1 MHLKIYETLGNLVKA
16 SKFWQNNYLVLREF
30 KHFRKVALF
39 ALIFSVLAA
48 AFEGF
53 SIGFLL
59 TFLQSL
65 TNSADAE
72 PIQTGITWFDIWI
85 LGINTSATSL
95 MYRIS
100 ILILLSTW
108 LRAGFDYFSS
118 IYTESAQLHLAD
130 RLRKRMFEHLQALPL
145 SYFVKTRSGEL
156 INTITTEIERLKQ
169 GFGGVAFVIIRG
181 MAVAVYFVTMFLI
194 SWQLSIVSVLLFALL
209 GVGLSTLNA
218 RVRESSFGISN
229 ANGAFHS
236 TATEFINGI
245 RTVHASG
252 TQDFERQRFYGVSGQ
267 LLNASIKVAKA
278 WTLVK
283 PIASAIATTAIIG
296 LIILSFTVF
305 TLPVASLL
313 TFFFVLMRVVPSIQD
328 INGTVAFLSTLNGSL
343 DNVKQLLESDNQGY
357 FQNGSAEF
365 TKLNRSIDVV
375 SVDFGYEPSNLV
387 LHNITLTL
395 EKGKT
400 TALVGASGAGKTTL
414 ADLIPRFYD
423 PTQGHIHID
432 GIDLKEIDIYS
443 LRKNMAVVSQDTFIF
458 NTSVWNNIAYGTEHA
473 TEAEI
478 KEAARLANAL
488 KFIEDMPQGFDTQL
502 GDRGV
507 RLSGGQRQRIAIAR
521 ALLRDPQI
529 LILDEA
535 TSALDSVSERLIQ
548 ESLEKLSV
556 GRTVIAIAHRLSTIA
571 KADKVVV
578 KEGVYIGEQGKYQ
591 DLLNTIKCKMKL
603 VRRVNRLIEK
613 FFLGLVTDKPYFY

>member
-1 MHLKIYETLGNLVKA
+1 MHLKIYEPLGNLVKA

-85 LGINTSATSL
+85 LGINTSATSR

-108 LRAGFDYFSS
+108 LRSGFDYFSS

-365 TKLNRSIDVV
+365 TKLNRSVDVV

-423 PTQGHIHID
+423 PTQGHIYID
-432 GIDLKEIDIYS
+432 GVDLKEIDIYS
-443 LRKNMAVVSQDTFIF
+443 LRKNMAVVSQDTFVF
-458 NTSVWNNIAYGTEHA
+458 NTSVWNNIAYGTPDA
-473 TEAEI
+473 TEAQI

-488 KFIEDMPQGFDTQL
+488 EFVEDMTQGFDTQL

-535 TSALDSVSERLIQ
+535 TSALDSLSERLIQ

-578 KEGVYIGEQGKYQ
+578 MEGGYIVEQGKYQ
-591 DLLNTIKCKMKL
+591 DLLKQRGKL
-603 VRRVNRLIEK
+603 WKYHQMQNEV
-613 FFLGLVTDKPYFY
+613 GQTS

>member
-1 MHLKIYETLGNLVKA
+1 MQRKIYQPLSNLLKA
-16 SKFWQNNYLVLREF
+16 TNFWKDNYLILREF
-30 KHFRKVALF
+30 KHFRKVTIF
-39 ALIFSVLAA
+39 ALVFSILAA

-65 TNSADAE
+65 TAGSNAE
-72 PIQTGITWFDIWI
+72 PIHTGITWFDIWI
-85 LGINTSATSL
+85 LGVKTSATSRL
-95 MYRIS
+95 YRIS

-108 LRAGFDYFSS
+108 LRSAFNYFGA

-169 GFGGVAFVIIRG
+169 GFGGAAFLITRG
-181 MAVAVYFVTMFLI
+181 MAVSVYFISMFLI
-194 SWQLSIVSVLLFALL
+194 SWELSIVSVLLFTLL

-229 ANGAFHS
+229 ANGLFHS

-245 RTVHASG
+245 RTVQASG
-252 TQDFERQRFYGVSGQ
+252 TQDFERERFYDVSGK
-267 LLNASIKVAKA
+267 LLHASIKVARA

-283 PIASAIATTAIIG
+283 PIAEAIATTALIG
-296 LIILSFTVF
+296 LIILSFAKF
-305 TLPVASLL
+305 TLPVESLL
-313 TFFFVLMRVVPSIQD
+313 TFFFVMTRLVPSIQD
-328 INGTVAFLSTLNGSL
+328 INGTVAFMSTLNGSL
-343 DNVKQLLESDNQGY
+343 DNVTKLLESDNQEY
-357 FQNGSAEF
+357 FQNGDTEF
-365 TKLNRSIDVV
+365 KQLNRSIDIV

-387 LHNITLTL
+387 LQNITLTI

-423 PTQGHIHID
+423 PTEGHIFVD
-432 GIDLKEIDIYS
+432 GVDLTDFDIYS

-458 NTSVWNNIAYGTEHA
+458 NTSVWNNIAYGTLSA
-473 TEAEI
+473 SEAEI

-488 KFIEDMPQGFDTQL
+488 EFIEDMPEGFDTQL

-548 ESLEKLSV
+548 DSLEKLSV

-578 KEGVYIGEQGKYQ
+578 LEAGNIVEQGKYQ
-591 DLLNTIKCKMKL
+591 DLLQQRGKL
-603 VRRVNRLIEK
+603 WKYHQMQNEVGQTN
-613 FFLGLVTDKPYFY
+613 

>member
-1 MHLKIYETLGNLVKA
+1 MHSKIYQPLGNLFKA
-16 SKFWQNNYLVLREF
+16 TKFWKNNYLVLREF
-30 KHFRKVALF
+30 KNFRKVTVF
-39 ALIFSVLAA
+39 AIVFSILAA

-65 TNSADAE
+65 TNAPDAE
-72 PIQTGITWFDIWI
+72 PIQTGIAWFDIWI
-85 LGINTSATSL
+85 LGIKTSATSR

-108 LRAGFDYFSS
+108 LRSAFDYFSS

-130 RLRKRMFEHLQALPL
+130 CLRKRMFEHLQALPL

-181 MAVAVYFVTMFLI
+181 MAVAVYFITMFVI

-252 TQDFERQRFYGVSGQ
+252 TQDFERQRFYNVSGQ

-305 TLPVASLL
+305 TLQVASLL

-328 INGTVAFLSTLNGSL
+328 INGTIAFLSTLNGSM
-343 DNVKQLLESDNQGY
+343 DNVKQLLESDNQDY
-357 FQNGSAEF
+357 FQNG
-365 TKLNRSIDVV
+365 
-375 SVDFGYEPSNLV
+375 
-387 LHNITLTL
+387 
-395 EKGKT
+395 
-400 TALVGASGAGKTTL
+400 
-414 ADLIPRFYD
+414 FY
-423 PTQGHIHID
+423 
-432 GIDLKEIDIYS
+432 
-443 LRKNMAVVSQDTFIF
+443 
-458 NTSVWNNIAYGTEHA
+458 
-473 TEAEI
+473 
-478 KEAARLANAL
+478 
-488 KFIEDMPQGFDTQL
+488 
-502 GDRGV
+502 
-507 RLSGGQRQRIAIAR
+507 
-521 ALLRDPQI
+521 
-529 LILDEA
+529 
-535 TSALDSVSERLIQ
+535 
-548 ESLEKLSV
+548 
-556 GRTVIAIAHRLSTIA
+556 
-571 KADKVVV
+571 
-578 KEGVYIGEQGKYQ
+578 
-591 DLLNTIKCKMKL
+591 
-603 VRRVNRLIEK
+603 
-613 FFLGLVTDKPYFY
+613 

>member
-1 MHLKIYETLGNLVKA
+1 MHSRIYQALSTLLQA
-16 SKFWQNNYLVLREF
+16 TKFWQNNYLVLREF
-30 KHFRKVALF
+30 KYFRKVTIF
-39 ALIFSVLAA
+39 ALIFSILAA

-59 TFLQSL
+59 TFLQSM
-65 TNSADAE
+65 TAGVDAE
-72 PIQTGITWFDIWI
+72 PIKIGIDWFDIWI
-85 LGINTSATSL
+85 LGVKTSATSRL
-95 MYRIS
+95 YRIS

-108 LRAGFDYFSS
+108 LRSTFNYFSA

-145 SYFVKTRSGEL
+145 SYFVTTRSGEL

-169 GFGGVAFVIIRG
+169 GFGGAAFVITRG
-181 MAVAVYFVTMFLI
+181 MAVSVYFLSMFLI
-194 SWQLSIVSVLLFALL
+194 SWELSLISVLLFILL

-229 ANGAFHS
+229 ANGLFHS

-252 TQDFERQRFYGVSGQ
+252 THEFERQRFYKVSSN
-267 LLNASIKVAKA
+267 LLNASVKVARA

-283 PIASAIATTAIIG
+283 PISEAIATTVLIG
-296 LIILSFTVF
+296 LIILSFAKF

-313 TFFFVLMRVVPSIQD
+313 TFFFVLIRVVPAIQD

-343 DNVKQLLESDNQGY
+343 DNVKNLLQSQSQDY
-357 FQNGSAEF
+357 FQNGSTEF
-365 TKLNRSIDVV
+365 SRLNRSIDIV
-375 SVDFGYEPSNLV
+375 SVDFGYEPTNLV
-387 LHNITLTL
+387 LNNITLTI

-423 PTQGHIHID
+423 PTQGHILVD
-432 GIDLKEIDIYS
+432 GVDLKDLDVYS
-443 LRKNMAVVSQDTFIF
+443 LRKNMAIVSQDTFIF
-458 NTSVWNNIAYGTEHA
+458 NTSVWNNIAYGTLNA

-488 KFIEDMPQGFDTQL
+488 EFVEHMPQGFDTQL

-578 KEGVYIGEQGKYQ
+578 LEGGYIVEQGKYQ
-591 DLLNTIKCKMKL
+591 DLLKQRGKL
-603 VRRVNRLIEK
+603 WKYHQIQNEV
-613 FFLGLVTDKPYFY
+613 GQAS

>member
-1 MHLKIYETLGNLVKA
+1 MHSKIYQPLGNLFKA
-16 SKFWQNNYLVLREF
+16 TKFWKNNYLVLREF
-30 KHFRKVALF
+30 KNFRKVTVF
-39 ALIFSVLAA
+39 AIVFSILAA

-65 TNSADAE
+65 TNAADAE
-72 PIQTGITWFDIWI
+72 PIQTGIAWFDIWI
-85 LGINTSATSL
+85 LGIKTSATSR

-108 LRAGFDYFSS
+108 LRSAFDYFSS

-130 RLRKRMFEHLQALPL
+130 CLRKRMFEHLQALPL

-181 MAVAVYFVTMFLI
+181 MAVAVYFITMFVI
-194 SWQLSIVSVLLFALL
+194 SWQLSVISVLLFALL

-252 TQDFERQRFYGVSGQ
+252 TQDFERQRFYNVSSQ

-305 TLPVASLL
+305 TLQVASLL

-328 INGTVAFLSTLNGSL
+328 INGTIAFLSTLNGSM
-343 DNVKQLLESDNQGY
+343 DNVKQLLESDNQAY
-357 FQNGSAEF
+357 FQNGSTEF
-365 TKLNRSIDVV
+365 KRLNRSIDIV
-375 SVDFGYEPSNLV
+375 SVDFGYEATNLV

-423 PTQGHIHID
+423 PTQGHIYID
-432 GIDLKEIDIYS
+432 GVDLKEIDIYS

-458 NTSVWNNIAYGTEHA
+458 NTSVWNNIAYGTIDA

-488 KFIEDMPQGFDTQL
+488 DFIEDMPQGFDTQL

-578 KEGVYIGEQGKYQ
+578 LEGGYIVEQGKYQ
-591 DLLNTIKCKMKL
+591 DLLRQRGKL
-603 VRRVNRLIEK
+603 WKYHQMQNEV
-613 FFLGLVTDKPYFY
+613 GQAS

>member
-1 MHLKIYETLGNLVKA
+1 MRLKLYQPLSNLLKA
-16 SKFWQNNYLVLREF
+16 TKFWENNYLVLREF
-30 KHFRKVALF
+30 KYFRQVTILALV
-39 ALIFSVLAA
+39 FSILAA

-59 TFLQSL
+59 SFLQSM
-65 TNSADAE
+65 TAGADAE
-72 PIQTGITWFDIWI
+72 PIQTGIAWFDIWI
-85 LGINTSATSL
+85 LGINTSATSRL
-95 MYRIS
+95 YRIS

-108 LRAGFDYFSS
+108 LRSGFNYFSA

-145 SYFVKTRSGEL
+145 GYFVKTRSGEL

-169 GFGGVAFVIIRG
+169 GFGGVAFLMTRG
-181 MAVAVYFVTMFLI
+181 MTVTVYFISMFLI
-194 SWQLSIVSVLLFALL
+194 SWELSIISLLLFALL

-229 ANGAFHS
+229 ANGLFHS
-236 TATEFINGI
+236 AATEFINGI

-252 TQDFERQRFYGVSGQ
+252 TQDFERQRFYSVSTN

-278 WTLVK
+278 WTVVK
-283 PIASAIATTAIIG
+283 PIAEAIVTTVLIS
-296 LIILSFTVF
+296 LIILSFAKF

-313 TFFFVLMRVVPSIQD
+313 TFFFILIRVAPAIQD
-328 INGTVAFLSTLNGSL
+328 INGTIAFLSTLNGSL
-343 DNVKQLLESDNQGY
+343 DNVKHLLESDNQTY
-357 FQNGSAEF
+357 FQNGSTKF
-365 TKLNRSIDVV
+365 TRLNRSVDIV
-375 SVDFGYEPSNLV
+375 SVDFGYEPTNLV

-414 ADLIPRFYD
+414 ADLLPRFYD
-423 PTQGHIHID
+423 PTQGHIFID
-432 GIDLKEIDIYS
+432 GVDLKDLDIYS
-443 LRKNMAVVSQDTFIF
+443 LRKNMAIVSQDTFIF
-458 NTSVWNNIAYGTEHA
+458 NTSVWNNIAYGTLNA
-473 TEAEI
+473 SEAEI
-478 KEAARLANAL
+478 KQAARLANAL
-488 KFIEDMPQGFDTQL
+488 EFIEDMPQGFNTQL

-535 TSALDSVSERLIQ
+535 TSALDSLSERLIQ

-578 KEGVYIGEQGKYQ
+578 LEGGYIVEQGKYQ
-591 DLLNTIKCKMKL
+591 DLLQLRGKL
-603 VRRVNRLIEK
+603 WKYHQMQNEI
-613 FFLGLVTDKPYFY
+613 GQTN

>member
-1 MHLKIYETLGNLVKA
+1 MQKKIYQPLRNLLKA
-16 SKFWQNNYLVLREF
+16 TNFWKDNYLILREF
-30 KHFRKVALF
+30 KHFRRVAIF
-39 ALIFSVLAA
+39 ALVFSILAA

-65 TNSADAE
+65 TSGSNTE
-72 PIQTGITWFDIWI
+72 PIHTGIDWFDIWI
-85 LGINTSATSL
+85 LGVKTSATSRL
-95 MYRIS
+95 YRIS

-108 LRAGFDYFSS
+108 LRSAFNYFGS

-169 GFGGVAFVIIRG
+169 GFGGAAFLITRG
-181 MAVAVYFVTMFLI
+181 MAVSVYFISMFLI
-194 SWQLSIVSVLLFALL
+194 SWELSIVSVLLFTLL

-229 ANGAFHS
+229 ANGLFHS

-245 RTVHASG
+245 RTVQASG
-252 TQDFERQRFYGVSGQ
+252 TQDFERERFYNVSGK
-267 LLNASIKVAKA
+267 LLNASIKVARA

-283 PIASAIATTAIIG
+283 PIAEAIATTALIG
-296 LIILSFTVF
+296 LIILSFAKF
-305 TLPVASLL
+305 TLPVESLL
-313 TFFFVLMRVVPSIQD
+313 TFFFVMTRLVPSIQD
-328 INGTVAFLSTLNGSL
+328 INGTVAFMSTLNGSL
-343 DNVKQLLESDNQGY
+343 DNVTKLLESDNQEY
-357 FQNGSAEF
+357 FQNGDTEF
-365 TKLNRSIDVV
+365 KELNRSIDIV

-387 LHNITLTL
+387 LQNITLTI

-423 PTQGHIHID
+423 PTEGHIFVD
-432 GIDLKEIDIYS
+432 GVDLKDFDIYS

-458 NTSVWNNIAYGTEHA
+458 NTSVWNNISYGTLSA

-478 KEAARLANAL
+478 KEAAKLANAL
-488 KFIEDMPQGFDTQL
+488 EFIQDMPEGFDTQL

-578 KEGVYIGEQGKYQ
+578 LEAGNIVEQGKYQ
-591 DLLNTIKCKMKL
+591 DLLQQRGKL
-603 VRRVNRLIEK
+603 WKYHQMQNEVGQAN
-613 FFLGLVTDKPYFY
+613 

>member
-1 MHLKIYETLGNLVKA
+1 MHSKTYQPLSNLFKA
-16 SKFWQNNYLVLREF
+16 TKFWKNNYLVLREF
-30 KHFRKVALF
+30 KHFRKITILAIV
-39 ALIFSVLAA
+39 FSILAA

-65 TNSADAE
+65 TNAADAE
-72 PIQTGITWFDIWI
+72 PIQTGVAWFDIWI
-85 LGINTSATSL
+85 LGIKTNATSR

-108 LRAGFDYFSS
+108 LRSTFDYFSS

-181 MAVAVYFVTMFLI
+181 MAVAVYFITMFVI

-252 TQDFERQRFYGVSGQ
+252 TQDFERQRFYSVSSQ

-305 TLPVASLL
+305 TLQVASLL

-328 INGTVAFLSTLNGSL
+328 INGTVAFLSTLNGSM
-343 DNVKQLLESDNQGY
+343 DNVKQLLESDKQAY
-357 FQNGSAEF
+357 FQNGSTEF
-365 TKLNRSIDVV
+365 KRLNRSIDIV
-375 SVDFGYEPSNLV
+375 SVDFGYEPTNLV

-423 PTQGHIHID
+423 PTQGHIYID
-432 GIDLKEIDIYS
+432 GVDLKEIDIYS

-458 NTSVWNNIAYGTEHA
+458 NTSVWNNIAYGTLNA

-488 KFIEDMPQGFDTQL
+488 EFIEDMPQGFDTQL

-578 KEGVYIGEQGKYQ
+578 LEGGYIVEQGKYQ
-591 DLLNTIKCKMKL
+591 DLLLQRGKL
-603 VRRVNRLIEK
+603 WKYHQMQNEV
-613 FFLGLVTDKPYFY
+613 GQAS

>member
-1 MHLKIYETLGNLVKA
+1 MQSKIYKPVGQLLKA
-16 SKFWQNNYLVLREF
+16 SKFWQQNYLVLREF
-30 KHFRKVALF
+30 KYFRKVTIL
-39 ALIFSVLAA
+39 ALIFSILAA
-48 AFEGF
+48 TFEGF

-65 TNSADAE
+65 TGGSNAE
-72 PIQTGITWFDIWI
+72 PLHTGVGWFDIWI
-85 LGINTSATSL
+85 LGVNTGATSRL
-95 MYRIS
+95 YRIS

-108 LRAGFDYFSS
+108 LRSAFDYFGS

-145 SYFVKTRSGEL
+145 GYFVKTRSGEL

-169 GFGGVAFVIIRG
+169 GFGGAAFLITRG
-181 MAVAVYFVTMFLI
+181 MAVTVYFISMFLI
-194 SWQLSIVSVLLFALL
+194 SWQLSIVSVLLFGLL

-252 TQDFERQRFYGVSGQ
+252 TQEFERQRFYSVSSQ
-267 LLNASIKVAKA
+267 LLHASIKVARA

-283 PIASAIATTAIIG
+283 PIASGIATTTIIG
-296 LIILSFTVF
+296 LIILSFAIF
-305 TLPVASLL
+305 TLPVESLL
-313 TFFFVLMRVVPSIQD
+313 TFFFVMTRLVPSVQD
-328 INGTVAFLSTLNGSL
+328 INGTVAFMSTLNGSL
-343 DNVKQLLESDNQGY
+343 DNVKKLLQSDDRAY
-357 FQNGSAEF
+357 FQNGSTEF
-365 TKLNRSIDVV
+365 KQLNRSIDIV
-375 SVDFGYEPSNLV
+375 SVDFGYEPTNLV
-387 LHNITLTL
+387 LQNITLTI

-423 PTQGHIHID
+423 PTQGNIFID
-432 GIDLKEIDIYS
+432 GVDLKEFDIYS

-458 NTSVWNNIAYGTEHA
+458 NTSVWNNIAYGTENA

-488 KFIEDMPQGFDTQL
+488 EFIEDMPQGFDTQL

-556 GRTVIAIAHRLSTIA
+556 GRTVVAIAHRLSTIA
-571 KADKVVV
+571 SSDKVVV
-578 KEGVYIGEQGKYQ
+578 LEGGNIMEQGKYQ
-591 DLLNTIKCKMKL
+591 DLLQLRGKL
-603 VRRVNRLIEK
+603 WKYHQMQNEV
-613 FFLGLVTDKPYFY
+613 GQTS

>member
-1 MHLKIYETLGNLVKA
+1 MHLKIYEPLGNLVKA

-85 LGINTSATSL
+85 LGINTSATSR

-108 LRAGFDYFSS
+108 LRSGFDYFSS

-578 KEGVYIGEQGKYQ
+578 MEGGYIVEQGKYQ
-591 DLLNTIKCKMKL
+591 DLLKQRGKL
-603 VRRVNRLIEK
+603 WKYHQMQNEV
-613 FFLGLVTDKPYFY
+613 GQTS

>member
-1 MHLKIYETLGNLVKA
+1 MHLKIYEPLGNLVKA

-85 LGINTSATSL
+85 LGINTSATSR

-108 LRAGFDYFSS
+108 LRSGFDYFSS

-194 SWQLSIVSVLLFALL
+194 SWELSIVSVLLFALL

-252 TQDFERQRFYGVSGQ
+252 TQDFERQRFYSVSGQ

-296 LIILSFTVF
+296 LIILSFSVF

-343 DNVKQLLESDNQGY
+343 DNVKQLLESDSQSY
-357 FQNGSAEF
+357 FQNGSIEF
-365 TKLNRSIDVV
+365 TNLNRSIDVV
-375 SVDFGYEPSNLV
+375 SVDFGYEPSSLV

-458 NTSVWNNIAYGTEHA
+458 NTSVWNNIAYGTENA

-578 KEGVYIGEQGKYQ
+578 MEGGYIVEQGKYQ
-591 DLLNTIKCKMKL
+591 DLLKQRGKL
-603 VRRVNRLIEK
+603 WKYHQMQNEV
-613 FFLGLVTDKPYFY
+613 GQTS

>member
-1 MHLKIYETLGNLVKA
+1 MHSKIYQPFSNLFKA
-16 SKFWQNNYLVLREF
+16 TKFWQNNYLVLREF
-30 KHFRKVALF
+30 KHFRKVTIYA
-39 ALIFSVLAA
+39 IVFSILAA

-65 TNSADAE
+65 TNAADAE
-72 PIQTGITWFDIWI
+72 PIQTGVAWFDIWI
-85 LGINTSATSL
+85 LGIKTSATSR

-108 LRAGFDYFSS
+108 LRSTFDYFSS
-118 IYTESAQLHLAD
+118 IYTESAQLNLAD

-181 MAVAVYFVTMFLI
+181 MAVAVYFITMFVI

-252 TQDFERQRFYGVSGQ
+252 TQDFERQRFYGVSSQ

-305 TLPVASLL
+305 TLQVASLL

-328 INGTVAFLSTLNGSL
+328 INGTLAFLSTLNGSM
-343 DNVKQLLESDNQGY
+343 DNVKQLLESDNQAY
-357 FQNGSAEF
+357 FQNGSIEF
-365 TKLNRSIDVV
+365 QQLNRSIDIV
-375 SVDFGYEPSNLV
+375 SADFGYEPTNLV

-423 PTQGHIHID
+423 PTQGHIYID
-432 GIDLKEIDIYS
+432 GVDLKEIDIYS

-458 NTSVWNNIAYGTEHA
+458 NTSVWNNIAYGTLDA

-488 KFIEDMPQGFDTQL
+488 EFIEDMPQGFDTQL

-535 TSALDSVSERLIQ
+535 TSALDSLSERLIQ

-578 KEGVYIGEQGKYQ
+578 LEGGYIVEQGKYQ
-591 DLLNTIKCKMKL
+591 DLLQQRGKL
-603 VRRVNRLIEK
+603 WKYHQIQNEV
-613 FFLGLVTDKPYFY
+613 GQAS

>member
-1 MHLKIYETLGNLVKA
+1 MHLKIYQPLGNLVKA

-30 KHFRKVALF
+30 KYFRKVALF

-65 TNSADAE
+65 TNSPDAE
-72 PIQTGITWFDIWI
+72 PIQTGIAWFDIWI
-85 LGINTSATSL
+85 LGIKTSATSR

-108 LRAGFDYFSS
+108 LRSGFDYFSS

-194 SWQLSIVSVLLFALL
+194 SWELSVVSVLLFALL

-252 TQDFERQRFYGVSGQ
+252 TQDFERQRFYSVSGQ
-267 LLNASIKVAKA
+267 LLNASIKVARA

-296 LIILSFTVF
+296 LIILSFSVF

-343 DNVKQLLESDNQGY
+343 DNVKQLLESDDQSY
-357 FQNGSAEF
+357 FQNGSTEF
-365 TKLNRSIDVV
+365 TGLNRSIDVV

-387 LHNITLTL
+387 LQNITLTL

-423 PTQGHIHID
+423 PTQGHIHVD
-432 GIDLKEIDIYS
+432 GVDLKEIDIYS

-458 NTSVWNNIAYGTEHA
+458 NTSVWNNIAYGTEDA

-578 KEGVYIGEQGKYQ
+578 MEGGYIVEQGKYQ
-591 DLLNTIKCKMKL
+591 DLLKQRGKL
-603 VRRVNRLIEK
+603 WKYHQMQNEV
-613 FFLGLVTDKPYFY
+613 GQTS

>member
-1 MHLKIYETLGNLVKA
+1 MHSKIYEPFSNLFKA
-16 SKFWQNNYLVLREF
+16 TKFWQNNYLVLREF
-30 KHFRKVALF
+30 KHFRKVTIYA
-39 ALIFSVLAA
+39 IVFSILAA

-65 TNSADAE
+65 TNAADAE
-72 PIQTGITWFDIWI
+72 PIQTGFAWFDIWI
-85 LGINTSATSL
+85 LGIKTSATSR

-108 LRAGFDYFSS
+108 LRSTFDYFSS

-181 MAVAVYFVTMFLI
+181 MAVAVYFITMFAI

-252 TQDFERQRFYGVSGQ
+252 TQDFERQRFYGVSSQ

-305 TLPVASLL
+305 TLQVASLL

-328 INGTVAFLSTLNGSL
+328 INGTLAFLSTLNGSM
-343 DNVKQLLESDNQGY
+343 DNVKQLLESDNQAY
-357 FQNGSAEF
+357 FQNGSTEF
-365 TKLNRSIDVV
+365 QQLNRSIDIV
-375 SVDFGYEPSNLV
+375 SADFGYEPTNLV

-423 PTQGHIHID
+423 PTQGHIYID
-432 GIDLKEIDIYS
+432 GVDLKEIDIYS

-458 NTSVWNNIAYGTEHA
+458 NTSVWNNIAYGTLDA

-478 KEAARLANAL
+478 KQAARLANAL
-488 KFIEDMPQGFDTQL
+488 EFIEDMPQGFDTQL

-578 KEGVYIGEQGKYQ
+578 LEGGYIVEQGKYQ
-591 DLLNTIKCKMKL
+591 DLLQQRGKL
-603 VRRVNRLIEK
+603 WKYHQIQNEV
-613 FFLGLVTDKPYFY
+613 GQAS

>member
-1 MHLKIYETLGNLVKA
+1 MHLKIYQPLGNLVKA

-39 ALIFSVLAA
+39 AVIFSVLAA

-65 TNSADAE
+65 TNAADAE
-72 PIQTGITWFDIWI
+72 PIQTGISWFDIWI
-85 LGINTSATSL
+85 LGINTSATSR

-108 LRAGFDYFSS
+108 LRSGFDYFSS

-194 SWQLSIVSVLLFALL
+194 SWELSIVSVLLFALL

-252 TQDFERQRFYGVSGQ
+252 TQDFERQRFYSVSGQ

-296 LIILSFTVF
+296 LIILSFSVF

-328 INGTVAFLSTLNGSL
+328 INGTIAFLSTLNGSL
-343 DNVKQLLESDNQGY
+343 DNVKQLLESDSESY
-357 FQNGSAEF
+357 FQNGSVEF

-432 GIDLKEIDIYS
+432 GVDLKDIDIYS

-488 KFIEDMPQGFDTQL
+488 KFIEDMPQGFNTKL

-556 GRTVIAIAHRLSTIA
+556 GRTVVAIAHRLSTIA

-578 KEGVYIGEQGKYQ
+578 MEGGYIVEQGKYQ
-591 DLLNTIKCKMKL
+591 DLLKQRGKL
-603 VRRVNRLIEK
+603 WKYHQMQNEV
-613 FFLGLVTDKPYFY
+613 GQTS

>member
-1 MHLKIYETLGNLVKA
+1 MHSKIYEPFSNLFKA
-16 SKFWQNNYLVLREF
+16 TKFWQNNYLVLREF
-30 KHFRKVALF
+30 KHFRKVTIYA
-39 ALIFSVLAA
+39 IVFSILAA

-65 TNSADAE
+65 TNAADAE
-72 PIQTGITWFDIWI
+72 PIQTGFAWFDIWI
-85 LGINTSATSL
+85 LGIKTSATSR

-108 LRAGFDYFSS
+108 LRSTFDYFSS

-181 MAVAVYFVTMFLI
+181 MAVAVYFITMFAI

-252 TQDFERQRFYGVSGQ
+252 TQDFERQRFYGVSSQ

-305 TLPVASLL
+305 TLQVASLL

-328 INGTVAFLSTLNGSL
+328 INGTLAFLSTLNGSM
-343 DNVKQLLESDNQGY
+343 DNVKQLLESDNQAY
-357 FQNGSAEF
+357 FQNGSTEF
-365 TKLNRSIDVV
+365 QQLNRSIDIV
-375 SVDFGYEPSNLV
+375 SADFGYEPTNLV

-423 PTQGHIHID
+423 PTQGHIYID
-432 GIDLKEIDIYS
+432 GVDLKEIDIYS

-458 NTSVWNNIAYGTEHA
+458 NTSVWNNIAYGTLDA

-488 KFIEDMPQGFDTQL
+488 EFIEDMPQGFDTQL

-578 KEGVYIGEQGKYQ
+578 LEGGYIVEQGKYQ
-591 DLLNTIKCKMKL
+591 DLLQQRGKL
-603 VRRVNRLIEK
+603 WKYHQIQNEV
-613 FFLGLVTDKPYFY
+613 GQAS

>member
-1 MHLKIYETLGNLVKA
+1 MHLKIYEPLGNLVKA

-30 KHFRKVALF
+30 KHFRKVALL

-85 LGINTSATSL
+85 LGINTSATSR

-108 LRAGFDYFSS
+108 LRSGFDYFSS

-578 KEGVYIGEQGKYQ
+578 MEGGYIVEQGKYQ
-591 DLLNTIKCKMKL
+591 DLLKQRGKL
-603 VRRVNRLIEK
+603 WKYHQMQNEV
-613 FFLGLVTDKPYFY
+613 GQTS